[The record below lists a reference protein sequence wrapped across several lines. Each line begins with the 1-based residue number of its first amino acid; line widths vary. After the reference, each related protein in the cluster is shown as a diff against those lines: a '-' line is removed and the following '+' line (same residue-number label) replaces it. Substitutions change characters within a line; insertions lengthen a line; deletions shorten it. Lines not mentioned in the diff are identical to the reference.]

1 MQQVIIAIHLMVVT
15 ALVILVLYQK
25 SEGGALGM
33 GGSGVFTGR
42 GQANALTRA
51 TGILATI
58 FFLTSILLTVLP
70 AWERRA
76 AGGDDWTKAI
86 DQGDVKLKEVKPGEK
101 APEPGKD
108 SLFDQLQRAQQKR
121 QQGGAPATEAPAAPK
136 AEAPKAEAPKA
147 DAPKADAPKS
157 EPVME
162 APKVEQ
168 PKAPAAEAP
177 KTEAP
182 KTEAPPLRRPRLPR
196 QRLPR
201 PRLRNPKRRRPRPPL
216 RLRLPR
222 PRRPTRR
229 SSGSRRSSKLGA
241 RHSTAM
247 TLRWGRRLPR
257 RNKRYPN
264 SSKGVRR

>member
-58 FFLTSILLTVLP
+58 FFLTSIALTVLP

-86 DQGDVKLKEVKPGEK
+86 DQGDIKFKEMKPGEK
-101 APEPGKD
+101 APESGKD

-121 QQGGAPATEAPAAPK
+121 QQGGAPAPAEAPK

-147 DAPKADAPKS
+147 EAPKAEAPKS

-162 APKVEQ
+162 APKVEA
-168 PKAPAAEAP
+168 PKVEAPKTEAPAAEAPKPQTQWTSPAGEAPKAEAP

-182 KTEAPPLRRPRLPR
+182 KTEAPKAEA
-196 QRLPR
+196 
-201 PRLRNPKRRRPRPPL
+201 PKTEAPKAEAPSAPAAEA
-216 RLRLPR
+216 PKAGA
-222 PRRPTRR
+222 PTQWK
-229 SSGSRRSSKLGA
+229 S
-241 RHSTAM
+241 
-247 TLRWGRRLPR
+247 PQ
-257 RNKRYPN
+257 
-264 SSKGVRR
+264 

>member
-51 TGILATI
+51 TAILATI
-58 FFLTSILLTVLP
+58 FFLTSIALTVLP
-70 AWERRA
+70 AWERHA

-86 DQGDVKLKEVKPGEK
+86 DQGDVKFKEVKPGEK

-108 SLFDQLQRAQQKR
+108 SLFEQLQRAQQKR

-136 AEAPKAEAPKA
+136 AEAPKAEAPA
-147 DAPKADAPKS
+147 EAPKAEAPKS

-162 APKVEQ
+162 APKAPAPEA
-168 PKAPAAEAP
+168 PKAETPAAPAPEAPKAEAP
-177 KTEAP
+177 KPDAPAAPAAP
-182 KTEAPPLRRPRLPR
+182 KADAPIQWKSP
-196 QRLPR
+196 Q
-201 PRLRNPKRRRPRPPL
+201 
-216 RLRLPR
+216 
-222 PRRPTRR
+222 
-229 SSGSRRSSKLGA
+229 
-241 RHSTAM
+241 
-247 TLRWGRRLPR
+247 
-257 RNKRYPN
+257 
-264 SSKGVRR
+264 

>member
-58 FFLTSILLTVLP
+58 FFLTSIALTVLP

-86 DQGDVKLKEVKPGEK
+86 DQGDVKFKEVKPGEK
-101 APEPGKD
+101 APEAGKD

-121 QQGGAPATEAPAAPK
+121 QQGGAPAPAEAPK
-136 AEAPKAEAPKA
+136 AEAPKAEAPR
-147 DAPKADAPKS
+147 S

-162 APKVEQ
+162 APKV
-168 PKAPAAEAP
+168 EAP

-182 KTEAPPLRRPRLPR
+182 KTEAPKTEAPAAEA
-196 QRLPR
+196 
-201 PRLRNPKRRRPRPPL
+201 PKPQSQWTSPGEAPKTEA
-216 RLRLPR
+216 PKTEA
-222 PRRPTRR
+222 PKAEAPAAAAPAAEAPKANAPVQWK
-229 SSGSRRSSKLGA
+229 S
-241 RHSTAM
+241 
-247 TLRWGRRLPR
+247 PQ
-257 RNKRYPN
+257 
-264 SSKGVRR
+264 

>member
-33 GGSGVFTGR
+33 GGGSGVFTGR

-58 FFLTSILLTVLP
+58 FFLTSIALTVLP

-86 DQGDVKLKEVKPGEK
+86 DQGDAKFKEVKPGEK

-121 QQGGAPATEAPAAPK
+121 QQGGAPVMEAPKTEAPAAEAPK
-136 AEAPKAEAPKA
+136 ADAPKADAPKAEVAPAPAAEAPKAEAPKA
-147 DAPKADAPKS
+147 DAPKAESPA
-157 EPVME
+157 
-162 APKVEQ
+162 
-168 PKAPAAEAP
+168 APAAEAP
-177 KTEAP
+177 KADAP
-182 KTEAPPLRRPRLPR
+182 TQWKSP
-196 QRLPR
+196 Q
-201 PRLRNPKRRRPRPPL
+201 
-216 RLRLPR
+216 
-222 PRRPTRR
+222 
-229 SSGSRRSSKLGA
+229 
-241 RHSTAM
+241 
-247 TLRWGRRLPR
+247 
-257 RNKRYPN
+257 
-264 SSKGVRR
+264 